1 MRALLESQKKI
12 NSKLVADGF
21 FEESDVEAMHDKIN
35 VYMFQLDRMRHSA
48 GAAWGLLAEDLQV
61 PVLSEHRTIQ
71 DLRGRLSEVGGWAS
85 VDEQA
90 REPPSSVPSRPRP
103 RQAPSQAISVP
114 QVSDA
119 PSSPTQLNPGTTTR
133 PKP

>member
-71 DLRGRLSEVGGWAS
+71 DLRGRLSKVVGWAS
-85 VDEQA
+85 ARIYEQA

-103 RQAPSQAISVP
+103 RQAPSQFLKF
-114 QVSDA
+114 QTDA
-119 PSSPTQLNPGTTTR
+119 F
-133 PKP
+133 